1 MGINWGHHWGVSYT
15 ISARILS
22 YWQRNF
28 SLEYLVCETMNHSG
42 LFAYRTFIAV
52 LSVAIIIIIIIL
64 SNHMVSAVAFFN
76 KIMCTLLD
84 NLFVFVLCSS
94 LFIVDMSTLKTI
106 LSMQFMWSH
115 KTLKYTSK
123 LNLLRWYKF
132 ETNIISRQSV

>member
-1 MGINWGHHWGVSYT
+1 
-15 ISARILS
+15 
-22 YWQRNF
+22 
-28 SLEYLVCETMNHSG
+28 MNHSG

-52 LSVAIIIIIIIL
+52 LSVAIIIITIII
-64 SNHMVSAVAFFN
+64 SNHIVSAVAFFN

-123 LNLLRWYKF
+123 LNLLR
-132 ETNIISRQSV
+132 

>member
-1 MGINWGHHWGVSYT
+1 MGTNRGHHWCVSYT

-22 YWQRNF
+22 YWQGNF

-52 LSVAIIIIIIIL
+52 LSVAIIIIIIII